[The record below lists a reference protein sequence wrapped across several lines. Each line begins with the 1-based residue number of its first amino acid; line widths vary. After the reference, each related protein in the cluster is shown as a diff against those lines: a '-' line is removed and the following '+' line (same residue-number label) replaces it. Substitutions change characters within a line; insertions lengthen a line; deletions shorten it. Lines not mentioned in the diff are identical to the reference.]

1 MANERRGTS
10 RLDLLEND
18 LSELGRAVSALAEGQ
33 RALTSSLADFRDSV
47 GQLANRVNTPQQT
60 NWGYII
66 AAVALVGTL
75 GLAFL
80 DPVRQQTEASQVGL
94 RALSG
99 DVGTVKQEL
108 ATGRE
113 RGATNRD
120 AINKLL
126 ELNMALAEKTARLEA
141 KVEGLNEKL
150 RDVDI
155 QVSRKWVD
163 KP

>member
-1 MANERRGTS
+1 MSNERRGTS

-33 RALTSSLADFRDSV
+33 RALTSSLSDFRDSV
-47 GQLANRVNTPQQT
+47 GQLANRVNAPQTT

-66 AAVALVGTL
+66 AACALVGTL

-80 DPVRQQTEASQVGL
+80 DPVRQQTEASQSGL
-94 RALSG
+94 RVLSG
-99 DVGTVKQEL
+99 DVGAVKQEL

-126 ELNMALAEKTARLEA
+126 ELNMALAEKTAKLE
-141 KVEGLNEKL
+141 VETREL
-150 RDVDI
+150 RRDLEDVDKLG
-155 QVSRKWVD
+155 SRRWVD
-163 KP
+163 K

>member
-18 LSELGRAVSALAEGQ
+18 LSELGRAVAALAEGQ
-33 RALTSSLADFRDSV
+33 RALTSSLSDFRDSV

-60 NWGYII
+60 NWASII
-66 AAVALVGTL
+66 AGVALVGTL

-80 DPVRQQTEASQVGL
+80 DPVKQQSESAGAGL

-99 DVGTVKQEL
+99 DVGSVKQEL
-108 ATGRE
+108 AAGRE
-113 RGATNRD
+113 RGQTNRD

-126 ELNMALAEKTARLEA
+126 ELNMVLAEKTARLEA
-141 KVEGLNEKL
+141 KVEGLE
-150 RDVDI
+150 R
-155 QVSRKWVD
+155 
-163 KP
+163 